1 MARPPIGKRAMTTA
15 ERQRRRRAKLAKDHK
30 TEIARRLRFK
40 RREEAAMNH
49 VPAPSGITYWTRVMV
64 QTPDGDMP
72 IFCPVTKPLATCA
85 ADLDDDDV
93 MALLIRVTELAKE
106 RGLL

>member
-15 ERQRRRRAKLAKDHK
+15 ERQRRRRAKLAKVHK

-49 VPAPSGITYWTRVMV
+49 VPAPSGITYWTQVTV

-72 IFCPVTKPLATCA
+72 IFSPVTKPLATCA
-85 ADLDDDDV
+85 ADLEDDDV
-93 MALLIRVTELAKE
+93 MELLRRVTDLAKQ